1 MSGMYLVCCGVNG
14 RAVLVGECDS
24 EPVAGQP
31 ITMSNVRMVLYWDS
45 ECGGLLGLAAKGP
58 KGATR
63 ITAPVARHG
72 DECVRQWVSVS
83 NEARKEIESWKH
95 C

>member
-1 MSGMYLVCCGVNG
+1 MAKYLVCCGTNG
-14 RAVLVGECDS
+14 RVVLIGDCDT

-31 ITMSNVRMVLYWDS
+31 IRMKDVRMVLYWDA

-63 ITAPVARHG
+63 ITAAVPDHG
-72 DECVRQWVSVS
+72 DECVRQWVRLTDTAAQ
-83 NEARKEIESWKH
+83 ELDQWPA